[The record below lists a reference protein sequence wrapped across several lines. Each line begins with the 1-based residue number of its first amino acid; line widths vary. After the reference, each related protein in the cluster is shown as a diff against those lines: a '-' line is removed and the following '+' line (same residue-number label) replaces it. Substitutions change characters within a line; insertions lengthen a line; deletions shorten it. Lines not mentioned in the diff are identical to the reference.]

1 MRTSYSER
9 MWGALW
15 GLPGGAVDD
24 REGPFEAMIR
34 EIKEEVGVEVVDSV
48 LTGLYY
54 RPDPDQINLTWR
66 FDGEPLPRAEILE
79 CRWADV
85 RELETL
91 CTPWAIDRVLDALE
105 FSGRAATRVQRK
117 EGDRRLPSRPRPWE
131 GKDETA
137 W

>member
-1 MRTSYSER
+1 MIVRTSYSER
-9 MWGALW
+9 MWGAPW
-15 GLPGGAVDD
+15 GLPGDAVDD

-54 RPDPDQINLTWR
+54 RPDPDQIALTWR
-66 FDGEPLPRAEILE
+66 CSIDGEPRPCAEILE

-91 CTPWAIDRVLDALE
+91 CTPWAVDRVLDA
-105 FSGRAATRVQRK
+105 V
-117 EGDRRLPSRPRPWE
+117 RRF
-131 GKDETA
+131 
-137 W
+137 